1 MGQEPW
7 LTYLTNIQYTDES
20 RPIVES
26 TSLVQDCVGQGRVSE
41 RLLGCKEILL
51 ESHSESLLDTVGSEW
66 VRSRARVINYLVRRP
81 DRFIKTIT
89 GHDLAGKLLLTA

>member
-1 MGQEPW
+1 MDGSNCEKGLHLVNSLNPQQVYVYAMGQEPW

-20 RPIVES
+20 RPIAES

-51 ESHSESLLDTVGSEW
+51 ESHSESLLDTVGSGW
-66 VRSRARVINYLVRRP
+66 VRSRAAS
-81 DRFIKTIT
+81 D
-89 GHDLAGKLLLTA
+89 